1 MLKKLTKLIAVLLL
15 CLLLWPAQA
24 KAQEEPEG
32 LPAAAEE
39 RLEPS
44 TPTVPTEPEDGEGAN
59 TVSPCSDTHPCGD
72 EP

>member
-1 MLKKLTKLIAVLLL
+1 MLKKLTKLITILLL

-24 KAQEEPEG
+24 KAQEEPEIF
-32 LPAAAEE
+32 PAAAEE
-39 RLEPS
+39 SLEPS
-44 TPTVPTEPEDGEGAN
+44 APTVPTEPEDEEGTD

>member
-24 KAQEEPEG
+24 KAQEEPEVF
-32 LPAAAEE
+32 PAATEE
-39 RLEPS
+39 SLEPS
-44 TPTVPTEPEDGEGAN
+44 APTVPTEPEDGEGAG
-59 TVSPCSDTHPCGD
+59 TVSPCSDTYPSGD

>member
-24 KAQEEPEG
+24 KAQEEPEVF
-32 LPAAAEE
+32 PAAAEE

-44 TPTVPTEPEDGEGAN
+44 TPTVPTEPEDEEGTV
-59 TVSPCSDTHPCGD
+59 TVSPCSDTYPKDVGL
-72 EP
+72 